1 MGGGA
6 KLEGESNAKDLASD
20 EEVKDSFDNNMS
32 KDSSTYVSTDRTYK
46 AAISVNRNNS
56 NTEDIL
62 IENNIDVTEVRTN
75 TSVST
80 DVRTDDASRYEDD
93 IKKVINNAN
102 NDLRKNKILNAV
114 KKILPK
120 KKEILNY
127 TLNNYFG
134 VGVDGAVTLEF
145 HTLRG
150 KIPSLFFAR
159 WVNKIWYAIIGIR
172 TLLSGWSRDLSQC
185 CQLACDGKIIH
196 IPLGTQGIIFLNINS
211 YAGGAKMWAE
221 NSPKSS
227 KNGENVDN
235 IIFDSSKVEIND
247 GLLEIVAVTGVNHL
261 GAIKAGLSSATPLGQ
276 GKIITLTTTSS
287 LPIQLD
293 GEPWR
298 QKPSKI
304 RIKLADKVDIM
315 LPTADK

>member
-1 MGGGA
+1 
-6 KLEGESNAKDLASD
+6 
-20 EEVKDSFDNNMS
+20 
-32 KDSSTYVSTDRTYK
+32 
-46 AAISVNRNNS
+46 
-56 NTEDIL
+56 
-62 IENNIDVTEVRTN
+62 
-75 TSVST
+75 
-80 DVRTDDASRYEDD
+80 
-93 IKKVINNAN
+93 
-102 NDLRKNKILNAV
+102 
-114 KKILPK
+114 
-120 KKEILNY
+120 
-127 TLNNYFG
+127 
-134 VGVDGAVTLEF
+134 
-145 HTLRG
+145 
-150 KIPSLFFAR
+150 
-159 WVNKIWYAIIGIR
+159 
-172 TLLSGWSRDLSQC
+172 
-185 CQLACDGKIIH
+185 
-196 IPLGTQGIIFLNINS
+196 
-211 YAGGAKMWAE
+211 MWAE